1 MSFIIEKIL
10 EKLNKTNPDIPVVV
24 RDPDNLLSFLN
35 PKFEENGWKVIH
47 LESLVTEFFTM
58 CEAEKLNHSQI
69 KTMINIGE
77 ITEQQLV
84 HLAEYWDRGNGIE
97 ITLKSFFKE
106 IGIDPSQFN
115 QEILSILFELGM
127 NQEMDWWDRLYDRG
141 VNSLQEEIEDLIFLL
156 LEDPDSLIHVPPT
169 HQKLL
174 RKFVLPVK
182 FNLNIPDEVQ
192 WPEISNRLA
201 ENTFQS
207 FFLSQPGE
215 DIRNFYLSWEDSL
228 SNEESLMRQATKF
241 EKHFYD
247 QLIETMETFYDNH
260 RHPFPQI
267 EKEIFIQKIKDII
280 ENREPQ
286 SAFKFAKERIKKR
299 KRNQYDKKNK
309 IYWGELIELECLLEE
324 VQIDPIQNLSSFI
337 HEYEQKLWRFDNLD
351 RTLSHSPLPHAIRN
365 WAKKKINQ
373 VKKRINEK
381 WQELFQ
387 PESISSEQ
395 IGFIYKTLQQNGKQ
409 AIIVVDALRY
419 EVAQEINPSQ
429 GIKKEIRGIFAT
441 LPSITSVGM
450 AALFSS
456 GKVNRI
462 MNEKNSFLIVDQQTD
477 IPLDTVENRKK
488 NIQKLIDGVEFYDFQ
503 SLPEE
508 LCEKCVITTRCL
520 DDLGHDE
527 LIKYTDLFIQDIHQ
541 VIVLLIEKGFTID
554 IISDHGFYYF
564 GTDPKISQIDEDA
577 FETASR
583 YKLLNHHPHSGVV
596 EVFNDHIFIQYAS
609 DDTVFQKSSK
619 NFWHGGASIQ
629 EILIPVITFLP
640 IKETM
645 KRSVKIYNKEHLD
658 VVRRNKIEVILY
670 SDTIIGEPRQ
680 VYLEV
685 NQKRFEVDD
694 LIQSETVKRIIN
706 LDIKDGDFFVIEVRD
721 YKDGTLL
728 DQVKGRYEPL
738 REKYF

>member
-1 MSFIIEKIL
+1 MSFIIEKML

-58 CEAEKLNHSQI
+58 YEAEKLNHSQI

-77 ITEQQLV
+77 IPEQKLV

-156 LEDPDSLIHVPPT
+156 LEDPDSLTHVPST

-201 ENTFQS
+201 ENIFQS
-207 FFLSQPGE
+207 FFLSQPCE

-241 EKHFYD
+241 EKHFHD

-267 EKEIFIQKIKDII
+267 EKEIFLQKINDII
-280 ENREPQ
+280 ENRDPQ

-373 VKKRINEK
+373 LKKRINEK

-387 PESISSEQ
+387 PESISSDQ
-395 IGFIYKTLQQNGKQ
+395 VGFIYKTLQQNGKH

-419 EVAQEINPSQ
+419 EVAQQINPSQ

-462 MNEKNSFLIVDQQTD
+462 ISEKNSFLFVDQQTD
-477 IPLDTVENRKK
+477 ISLDTVENRKK

-508 LCEKCVITTRCL
+508 LCYKCVITTRSL
-520 DDLGHDE
+520 DELGHDE
-527 LIKYTDLFIQDIHQ
+527 LIKYIDSFIQDIHQ
-541 VIVLLIEKGFTID
+541 VIVSLIEKGFTIH

-564 GTDPKISQIDEDA
+564 GTNLKINETTEDA
-577 FETASR
+577 FETMPR
-583 YKLLNHHPHSGVV
+583 YKLLNHRPGSGVF
-596 EVFNDHIFIQYAS
+596 EAINENIFIQYAF
-609 DDTVFQKSSK
+609 DDIIFHKSSK
-619 NFWHGGASIQ
+619 NFWHGGASLQ
-629 EILIPVITFLP
+629 EVFIPVIKFTPL
-640 IKETM
+640 KEKM
-645 KRSVKIYNKEHLD
+645 KRSVKIYNKEHLG

-670 SDTIIGEPRQ
+670 SDTVVGEPRQ

-685 NQKRFEVDD
+685 NQRRFEVND
-694 LIQSETVKRIIN
+694 LIQSETVKIIIN

-728 DQVKGRYEPL
+728 DQVKGMFEPL